1 MEQEMGIQTIPS
13 KSRIIAFR
21 VVTSILVLG
30 MLSGGISTLIR
41 MEYQVTLF
49 DHLGYPLFLMSMIG
63 VGKILA
69 AIVLI
74 LPGIPTLK
82 IGAYVGTFI
91 VSICAFIS
99 HIVADDGLFTVI
111 NPLTLTAIVLA
122 AYFLNPNIKIVS
134 TTTVSN

>member
-1 MEQEMGIQTIPS
+1 MENEMSIKTIPAR
-13 KSRIIAFR
+13 SRIVAFR
-21 VVTSILVLG
+21 IITSILVIG
-30 MLSGGISTLIR
+30 MLAGGISTLLRI
-41 MEYQVTLF
+41 EYQVALF
-49 DHLGYPLFLMSMIG
+49 HHLGFPLFLMSMVG

-74 LPGIPTLK
+74 LPGIPPLK

-99 HIVADDGLFTVI
+99 HIVANDTIFAII

-122 AYFLNPNIKIVS
+122 AYFLNPYIKIVS
-134 TTTVSN
+134 TNRV

>member
-1 MEQEMGIQTIPS
+1 MKIKVNSS

-21 VVTSILVLG
+21 IITSILVIG
-30 MLSGGISTLIR
+30 MLSGGISTLVR
-41 MEYQVTLF
+41 VEYQVNLF
-49 DHLGYPLFLMSMIG
+49 NHLGYPLFLMSMIG

-74 LPGIPTLK
+74 LPGIPLLK

-99 HIVADDGLFTVI
+99 HIVANDGLFAI
-111 NPLTLTAIVLA
+111 MNPLTLTAIVLA
-122 AYFLNPNIKIVS
+122 AHFLNPYIKIVS
-134 TTTVSN
+134 TARA